1 MLKKLGRRHS
11 WLFLVS
17 LLLAGCQNG
26 NSPPSANEAKQT
38 ENSSSLAGQG
48 DSSLPLDQ
56 EQREFLFQ
64 VEHHGLVLGKHGFSR
79 IAKTVSQADA
89 GGLRQL
95 LAADFIGQ
103 ILHQPREVRVA
114 NDFVQ
119 VVRQQDSGQARVWVK
134 ADELVDRLLDYRKIF
149 GKPPKVQ
156 LSLMGLSP
164 VDREKLDGHWL
175 GTALMR
181 LWGESPSRG
190 PAEVIL
196 HVQYGISRPTEE
208 NLSRPGWLH
217 AFTILQSQT
226 ARSPQFLFRETTAE
240 RGLDTKRM
248 HDNWTFKQ
256 KFGMTGGVYVCDFDR
271 DGYLDILIT
280 DIHRYAL
287 FKGTPNG
294 KFVDVTQQVGLPSR
308 PDHFSPLA
316 LLAAFV
322 DLDGDGWEDLIL
334 GGRVYRNEDG
344 TRFVDVTDQTT
355 LRFPETATGVAVADF
370 DRDGRV
376 DLYVTQLGKAK
387 GDSWLVGKTAN
398 ANVNQLWRNLGNW
411 QFEEVAKA
419 RGAAAPNLSTFTA
432 AWLDVNNDGWPD
444 LYVLNEFGNGVLLVN
459 KGNGTFREEKLPGPG
474 DFGSMGVT
482 CGDIDNDGNI
492 DFYVANMYSKAG
504 NRVIGNV
511 KPGTY
516 PEPII
521 SKIRQFVAGSQL
533 YHNKGGLNFEP
544 AGKSYQV
551 ADVGWSHGAV
561 LADLDNDGWLDLFS
575 TAGYMSQSRDEP
587 DG

>member
-1 MLKKLGRRHS
+1 MLINLARRYL
-11 WLFLVS
+11 WMGLCG
-17 LLLAGCQNG
+17 LLMVGCQNG
-26 NSPPSANEAKQT
+26 QSPPS
-38 ENSSSLAGQG
+38 ENSVTKAEESSPKSQS
-48 DSSLPLDQ
+48 DSSLPMDQ

-79 IAKTVSQADA
+79 ITKAVCQTDAD
-89 GGLRQL
+89 GLRQL
-95 LAADFIGQ
+95 LASDFTGQ
-103 ILHQPREVRVA
+103 VLHQPKEVRLT

-119 VVRQQDSGQARVWVK
+119 ASRQQDAGHGLDSIK
-134 ADELVDRLLDYRKIF
+134 ADALVDRLLEYRKIF
-149 GKPPKVQ
+149 GKPPKGQ

-164 VDREKLDGHWL
+164 MVREKLDGIWE

-181 LWGESPSRG
+181 LWGESAKGG

-196 HVQYGISRPTEE
+196 HVQYRISRPTEE
-208 NLSRPGWLH
+208 NLTRPGWLH
-217 AFTILQSQT
+217 ALAILQSQT
-226 ARSPQFLFRETTAE
+226 AQSPRFLMREAAAE
-240 RGLDTKRM
+240 HGLDSKRM

-256 KFGMTGGVYVCDFDR
+256 KYGITGGVYLCDYNR
-271 DGYLDILIT
+271 DGYLDLLIT
-280 DIHRYAL
+280 DVHRYAL
-287 FKGTPNG
+287 YQGTAGG
-294 KFVDVTQQVGLPSR
+294 KFEDVTKQVGLPNR

-316 LLAAFV
+316 NLAAFV

-334 GGRVYRNEDG
+334 GGRVYRNDG
-344 TRFVDVTDQTT
+344 GQRFVDVTEQTN
-355 LRFPETATGVAVADF
+355 LRLSETSTGIAVADF

-376 DLYVTQLGKAK
+376 DLYVTRLGKAR
-387 GDSWLVGKTAN
+387 GDSWLLGKSAN
-398 ANVNQLWRNLGNW
+398 ANSNQLWRNLGGW
-411 QFEEVAKA
+411 QFEEVAVA
-419 RGAAAPNLSTFTA
+419 RGAAAPDLSTFTA

-444 LYVLNEFGNGVLLVN
+444 LYVINEFGNGVLLVN
-459 KGNGTFREEKLPGPG
+459 QGDGTFQEKKLDGPG
-474 DFGSMGVT
+474 DWGSMGIAT
-482 CGDIDNDGNI
+482 GDIDNDGNI

-521 SKIRQFVAGSQL
+521 SKIRQYVAGSQL
-533 YHNKGGLNFEP
+533 YYNKGGLSFEP
-544 AGKSYQV
+544 VGKALQV

-561 LADLDNDGWLDLFS
+561 LTDLDNDGWLDLFS

>member
-1 MLKKLGRRHS
+1 MRMKLGNNLP
-11 WLFLVS
+11 WILLGS

-26 NSPPSANEAKQT
+26 NSPPSANEGKNSTNSTSPSSPAEQT
-38 ENSSSLAGQG
+38 
-48 DSSLPLDQ
+48 LPLDQ
-56 EQREFLFQ
+56 DQREFLFQ

-79 IAKTVSQADA
+79 IAKTVSQANA
-89 GGLRQL
+89 AGLRQL

-119 VVRQQDSGQARVWVK
+119 VVRQQDSGQP
-134 ADELVDRLLDYRKIF
+134 ADSINGDAFVDRLLEYRKTF

-164 VDREKLDGHWL
+164 VDREKLDGFWL

-181 LWGESPSRG
+181 LWGESPTGG

-196 HVQYGISRPTEE
+196 HVQYRISRPTEE
-208 NLSRPGWLH
+208 NLSRSGWLH
-217 AFTILQSQT
+217 GFTILQSQT
-226 ARSPQFLFRETTAE
+226 AHAPQFLFREKTAE

-256 KFGMTGGVYVCDFDR
+256 KFGVTGGVYLCDFNR
-271 DGYLDILIT
+271 DGYLDLLIT

-287 FKGTPNG
+287 FKGTPSG

-334 GGRVYRNEDG
+334 GGRVYRNENG
-344 TRFVDVTDQTT
+344 THFVDVTDQTT
-355 LRFPETATGVAVADF
+355 LRFPETATGVAIADF

-398 ANVNQLWRNLGNW
+398 ANANQLWRNLGNW

-444 LYVLNEFGNGVLLVN
+444 LYVLNEFGDGVLLVN

-561 LADLDNDGWLDLFS
+561 LADFDNDGWLDLFS